1 MARRGSDRCV
11 VHPPRRRPRSAT
23 AVAAPNIALVKYWGQ
38 RDERL
43 RLPFNS
49 SLSVTL
55 GSIRTR
61 TTVRFDPDFPRDRL
75 SLNGRWVTG
84 PPLDAVRRFLDHV
97 RELAPSPDHA
107 EVVSANN
114 FPTASGLASSASGF
128 AALAGA
134 AAWAAGIDITPADL
148 SRLARLGS
156 GSAARS
162 VFGGFVEWDRGRR
175 PDGVDSVAR
184 PLFGPTHW
192 PQLIDLVAVIRG
204 APEKPVRSADAMQRS
219 VATSPRFAARQRAV
233 PERLERMERA
243 IAERDA
249 ERLFTSIMEEC
260 DDFRAVCE
268 TTRPPLDYLTAA
280 SRAVLEAVR
289 TVNRDA
295 GRAVAGY
302 THDAGAHV
310 HVFTLADDVA
320 TVRPALAAVAGVERI
335 LRLRPGP
342 GLRRVGRGAAG

>member
-1 MARRGSDRCV
+1 MAD
-11 VHPPRRRPRSAT
+11 PRRRRRRTAT
-23 AVAAPNIALVKYWGQ
+23 AIAAPNIALVKYWGQ

-43 RLPFNS
+43 RLPYNS

-55 GSIRTR
+55 GGIRTR
-61 TTVRFDPDFPRDRL
+61 TTVRFDPGFARDRL

-84 PPLDAVRRFLDHV
+84 PPLDAVRKFLDRV
-97 RELAPSPDHA
+97 RELSAEPEHA

-134 AAWAAGIDITPADL
+134 AAWAAGVDATPADL
-148 SRLARLGS
+148 SRLARVGS

-162 VFGGFVEWDRGRR
+162 IFGGFVVWDKGQRA
-175 PDGVDSVAR
+175 DGLDSVAR

-192 PQLIDLVAVIRG
+192 PELVDLVVVIRG
-204 APEKPVRSADAMQRS
+204 APDKPIRSADAMQRS
-219 VATSPRFAARQRAV
+219 VATSPRFAGRQRAV
-233 PERLERMERA
+233 PPRLERMERA

-249 ERLFTSIMEEC
+249 ERLFPEVMEEC

-268 TTRPPLDYLTAA
+268 TTRPPLDYLTPA
-280 SRAVLEAVR
+280 SRAVLDAVR
-289 TVNRDA
+289 TVNREA
-295 GRAVAGY
+295 GHPVAAY

-310 HVFTLADDVA
+310 HVFTLAEDAA
-320 TVRPALAAVAGVERI
+320 TVRAALAAVAGVERI
-335 LRLRPGP
+335 LSLRPGP
-342 GLRRVGRGAAG
+342 GLHRAGRSAAA